1 MRDED
6 DIHEPEHDHLLDNEY
21 LEDEF
26 DAASAEDYADG
37 GEESEAGPAWQ
48 PCACCEDVLVAR
60 TRTGTTF
67 ARSARRSTD
76 DGPSWCA
83 V

>member
-37 GEESEAGPAWQ
+37 GERAKPGRPGNPAL
-48 PCACCEDVLVAR
+48 AAR
-60 TRTGTTF
+60 TC
-67 ARSARRSTD
+67 
-76 DGPSWCA
+76 W
-83 V
+83 

>member
-60 TRTGTTF
+60 D
-67 ARSARRSTD
+67 A
-76 DGPSWCA
+76 DGHYVCA
-83 V
+83 ECAECAALD

>member
-48 PCACCEDVLVAR
+48 PCACCEDVLV
-60 TRTGTTF
+60 TRD
-67 ARSARRSTD
+67 A
-76 DGPSWCA
+76 DGHYVCA
-83 V
+83 ECAALD